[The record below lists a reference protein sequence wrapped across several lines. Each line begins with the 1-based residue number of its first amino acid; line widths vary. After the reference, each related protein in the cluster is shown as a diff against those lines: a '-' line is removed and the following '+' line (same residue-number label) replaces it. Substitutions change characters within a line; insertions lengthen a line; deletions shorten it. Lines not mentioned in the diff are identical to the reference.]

1 MNMELKV
8 FESPGKEWDEFAS
21 RHTDLV
27 FYQSIWSKVLR
38 KGLGGQPLYFYLR
51 DGGEMV
57 AGLPGVLLNFRMIK
71 ILYASIPY
79 GNMIGD
85 PSYFSAFMD
94 LLDQEFKKKGIDQVR
109 ITESPFSKSFQVAS
123 FKSLVT
129 KCTLL
134 DLRGFDK
141 DRIGEGYRSEV
152 RRAVRKAKKN
162 GLSVKGLSSR
172 EEVDIFY
179 RLYLSSMERN
189 RAMAKY
195 PRQWFHAV
203 FEMLIHE
210 RKGDILF
217 AIKDGNEYAAGVV
230 VIYSP
235 ISCHYLHNGSVE
247 TYLESRP
254 NDLIVDHIIQEGVKE
269 EKIFLDFMG
278 SDPQDLSLIRFKE
291 KWGSQSIDLHTY
303 VKDYHRVK
311 CKIWELGKGWASQRT
326 GRWLLRRIGHSG
338 H

>member
-1 MNMELKV
+1 M
-8 FESPGKEWDEFAS
+8 
-21 RHTDLV
+21 
-27 FYQSIWSKVLR
+27 
-38 KGLGGQPLYFYLR
+38 

-57 AGLPGVLLNFRMIK
+57 AGLPGILLNFKMIR

-85 PSYFSAFMD
+85 PAYFPAFMN
-94 LLDQEFKKKGIDQVR
+94 LLDREFEKKGIDQVR
-109 ITESPFSKSFQVAS
+109 ITESPFSKSYQPAS
-123 FKSLVT
+123 FKPLVA

-141 DRIGEGYRSEV
+141 DRIGDGYRSEV

-162 GLSVKGLSSR
+162 GLSVRGLSSK
-172 EEVDIFY
+172 EEVEIFY

-203 FEMLIHE
+203 FEILVHQK
-210 RKGDILF
+210 RGDILF
-217 AIKDGNEYAAGVV
+217 ALKDKNEYAAGVV

-235 ISCHYLHNGSVE
+235 ISCHYLHNGSVK

-269 EKIFLDFMG
+269 GKVFLDFMG

-291 KWGSQSIDLHTY
+291 KWGSQSVDIKTY
-303 VKDYHRVK
+303 VEDYHPLR
-311 CKIWELGKGWASQRT
+311 CGIWELGKRAMNSSVVS
-326 GRWLLRRIGHSG
+326 WLFRKIRG
-338 H
+338 